1 MLKIE
6 DVVDSQKTVYIA
18 GAISDDKNYKQKFRK
33 AEEYLRSIGFE
44 RIINPTC
51 VPDNL
56 PYKSYAPISISFV
69 QVSDIVYMLK
79 DYGKSIGALAELS
92 YAIMSGKLIF
102 LEESEGAEYAVV
114 P

>member
-56 PYKSYAPISISFV
+56 PYKSYAPISIAFV
-69 QVSDIVYMLK
+69 QVSDIIYVLK
-79 DYGKSIGALAELS
+79 DFENSRGAIAEIS
-92 YAIMSGKLIF
+92 YASMSGKLIAF
-102 LEESEGAEYAVV
+102 EKGSREK
-114 P
+114 